1 MIRIGI
7 TGGIG
12 SGKTTVAKTWEQ
24 MGAEICQADRLARE
38 LMESDP
44 EIIREVRETFGDES
58 YRENGTLNR
67 EHLAREAFEKG
78 RVDRLN
84 AIVHPRVPRAVY
96 RKIREAEERGKKVF
110 VYEAALLPSEE
121 KPDFVDYLVMV
132 RAPEASR
139 MRRVAERD
147 QTSPEHVRRRAQNQP
162 DFVSLEHLA
171 DEIIVNDGTLAELRE
186 KARSAYR
193 RLAGDP
199 S

>member
-12 SGKTTVAKTWEQ
+12 SGKTTVANSWEQ
-24 MGAEICQADRLARE
+24 MGAEVCQADRLARE

-44 EIIREVRETFGDES
+44 EIIAEIKETFGEES

-67 EHLAREAFEKG
+67 EYLAREAFEKG

-84 AIVHPRVPRAVY
+84 AIVHPRVPQAVH
-96 RKIREAEERGKKVF
+96 RRIREAKENGADVF
-110 VYEAALLPSEE
+110 VYEAALLPSEQ

-132 RAPEASR
+132 RAPESSR
-139 MRRVAERD
+139 VRRVSERD
-147 QTSPEHVRRRAQNQP
+147 QAPPEHVRRRAQNQP
-162 DFVSLEHLA
+162 DFDSLEHLA

-186 KARSAYR
+186 KARVVYR
-193 RLAGDP
+193 RLTGE
-199 S
+199 